1 YRATDRQV
9 VLVERPIDAI
19 AYERSHGNQQAC
31 YIYTG
36 DNPSGD
42 SKRKIAHLLA
52 DLPDGMKVVVAL
64 GRDRR
69 GDELAS
75 QLTKLAAALQ
85 MQRQKPQLGS
95 RWADQMQME
104 HRHRR
109 SLQRRGQLER

>member
-1 YRATDRQV
+1 
-9 VLVERPIDAI
+9 VLVERPIDAL
-19 AYERSHGNQQAC
+19 AYEQRHGKQQSC

-69 GDELAS
+69 GDELAT
-75 QLTKLAAALQ
+75 QLGKLAPSLQ
-85 MQRQKPQLGS
+85 MERHKPELGA
-95 RWADQMQME
+95 RWADHMQIE

-109 SLQRRGQLER
+109 SLQRLGNLER